1 MFVLHSNAVP
11 DLPAGGYTVRVRQTI
26 TAPDATT
33 QALDSHLEVTAPRW
47 MLPADQVLSTF
58 PPNQAAGAFS
68 SRLPQIVLRR
78 RTLPWERGLD
88 GRATTSPLPREIP
101 WLALVVLAD
110 AECEY
115 RGAKPIAD
123 CITKGVVLEGRNDA
137 ATGASIVVTDE
148 VVRQVFPTKQELP
161 LLAHVREVDLSDT
174 ELALGDDD
182 GWLAVVLSNR
192 LPQPGVRY
200 RACLISLEGQYGE
213 LADAAPVAE
222 EFSGTFVYE
231 QAALDYD
238 LLSYEY
244 AHAVDQ
250 AKAAPTSGKHAAAGR
265 SATVADAWSTATTA
279 SGTAETWQ
287 AHNLLSGGTA
297 RLVGAMHG
305 VSMGVIAPAAR
316 QLTFPVLATWQF
328 TCTGAGDFQSLVQG
342 LDVGMLGTP
351 PEPPPPPGPGERPA
365 PPATRPPPEVLD
377 TGHVTLGHTS
387 RDGESG
393 SVWYRGPLVPRPTSR
408 QQPDARGHLALAH
421 ASDHLRRVG
430 PDGREN
436 LSLAAAFEIG
446 RLLALA
452 EPSVVAALLN
462 WRKEGFEQARREAL
476 LEREPT
482 ISVLLA
488 TVDTLTGFAAGIAH
502 QLIADLGADGAARLG
517 PVRPPTDP
525 SRPVAGIDD
534 ADLVELLATG
544 LGVAPETVRDLVSP
558 GVRGR
563 PPLRVPVADQL
574 TDADRLAD
582 AAEHELA
589 PLRAAALDTAATLA
603 AGALRD
609 LPPGP
614 AAPTGADALD
624 RLLTPGEEPP

>member
-26 TAPDATT
+26 TAPGATT

-47 MLPADQVLSTF
+47 VLPADQVLSTF

-78 RTLPWERGLD
+78 RTLPWERELD
-88 GRATTSPLPREIP
+88 GRATTSPLPRQIP

-148 VVRQVFPTKQELP
+148 VVRQVFPTKEELP

-200 RACLISLEGQYGE
+200 RACLISLEGQHGE
-213 LADAAPVAE
+213 LADSAPVAE
-222 EFSGTFVYE
+222 EFSGAFVYE

-244 AHAVDQ
+244 AHVVDQ
-250 AKAAPTSGKHAAAGR
+250 AKAAPTSGTHAAAGR
-265 SATVADAWSTATTA
+265 SATVADAWSTTTTTSA
-279 SGTAETWQ
+279 TAETWQ
-287 AHNLLSGGTA
+287 AHNLLSDGTA

-305 VSMGVIAPAAR
+305 VSMGVIAPAVR

-387 RDGESG
+387 RDGEPG

-408 QQPDARGHLALAH
+408 QKPDARGHLALAH

-436 LSLAAAFEIG
+436 LALAAAFEIG

-488 TVDTLTGFAAGIAH
+488 TVDTLTGFAAGIGH

-525 SRPVAGIDD
+525 GRPVAGIDD
-534 ADLVELLATG
+534 ADLVELLAAG
-544 LGVAPETVRDLVSP
+544 LGVALETVRDLVSP
-558 GVRGR
+558 GVTHRA
-563 PPLRVPVADQL
+563 PLRVPVADQL
-574 TDADRLAD
+574 ADADRLAD

-609 LPPGP
+609 WPSGP
-614 AAPTGADALD
+614 IAPTGPDALD
-624 RLLTPGEEPP
+624 RLLTPGEEPR